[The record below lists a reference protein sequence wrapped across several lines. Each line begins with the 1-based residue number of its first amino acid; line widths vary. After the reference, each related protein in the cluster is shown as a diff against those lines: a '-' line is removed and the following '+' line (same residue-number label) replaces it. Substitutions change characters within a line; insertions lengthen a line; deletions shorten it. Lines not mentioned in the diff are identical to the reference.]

1 MSDTQGLTALA
12 GMVLLIGIVGLLIG
26 LAMPAT
32 STHTSETC
40 VDSFTGYGQDCVT
53 GSVTTANPMKGP
65 AIGVGVLG
73 IIGGIGILAIGRDS
87 SSPPAN
93 REPQQNTTGGFADK
107 LREHQNQSNKP
118 VDSSREED
126 E

>member
-1 MSDTQGLTALA
+1 
-12 GMVLLIGIVGLLIG
+12 MVLLIGIVGLLIG

-65 AIGVGVLG
+65 AIGVGVFG

-87 SSPPAN
+87 LSPPTN
-93 REPQQNTTGGFADK
+93 RESQQNTTGGFADK
-107 LREHQNQSNKP
+107 LREHQTQSNKET
-118 VDSSREED
+118 DSDSKRGD
-126 E
+126 

>member
-1 MSDTQGLTALA
+1 MSETQGLTAL
-12 GMVLLIGIVGLLIG
+12 GGVVLLIGIVGLLIA

-32 STHTSETC
+32 STYTSEAC

-87 SSPPAN
+87 SSPPTN
-93 REPQQNTTGGFADK
+93 REFQQSTTGGFADK
-107 LREHQNQSNKP
+107 LREHQTQSNKET
-118 VDSSREED
+118 DSDSERGD
-126 E
+126 

>member
-1 MSDTQGLTALA
+1 MTDTQGVTALG
-12 GMVLLIGIVGLLIG
+12 GMVLLIGIIGLLIG
-26 LAMPAT
+26 IAMPAT

-73 IIGGIGILAIGRDS
+73 IIGGIGIFAIGRDS

-93 REPQQNTTGGFADK
+93 RESQESTTGGFADK
-107 LREHQNQSNKP
+107 LREHQTQSNEET
-118 VDSSREED
+118 DSDSERGD
-126 E
+126 